1 MDVLTILAGLAL
13 FAIGWLIRDFIGV
26 RVDMERA
33 RDDEPWGM

>member
-26 RVDMERA
+26 RVNQQNA
-33 RDDEPWGM
+33 RDEEPWGM